1 MTADKFWTRVPLPS
15 IAANDPCFTNI
26 NFNNWGGQPQGLTYQ
41 RAIQALEQYGHVSEI
56 RMLGKKW
63 LYLLREQ
70 KKLVQQYDP
79 FDGTPCVT
87 RSEGLSPAGEESERY
102 EGITTLGPEGY
113 GPTILAA
120 LEYISLLCGVNI
132 SFEKITWS
140 AVLDWPS
147 GTYTQFMYGHAY
159 SLSQDGRYMPVSYTH
174 LDVYKRQE

>member
-1 MTADKFWTRVPLPS
+1 
-15 IAANDPCFTNI
+15 
-26 NFNNWGGQPQGLTYQ
+26 
-41 RAIQALEQYGHVSEI
+41 
-56 RMLGKKW
+56 MLGKKW

-159 SLSQDGRYMPVSYTH
+159 SLSQDGR
-174 LDVYKRQE
+174 VYAGRYRRTSCFLLFLRSTGDHRPGRKHTFLIGYRRNRDSCHSAGRKQPLRRPYLS